1 MARQAPA
8 SPTANP
14 HTASET
20 ITRTS
25 TPTRRGTSHNP
36 HACRSRGGICPSLNL
51 VPLPVRYA
59 TRRTG
64 VAKTTIYRR
73 WRSREELALAVVLE
87 MTHAVVDAPWDDT
100 STGSELVSLLGSVVA
115 FLGDTPMRTVMRGL
129 ASEVAADPRL
139 GTAFRDTVVAM
150 RRDKLARV
158 VQDSVAR
165 GELRQ
170 GIDVDLLHDFL
181 FGPVYYRLLV
191 TGMPLDDAL
200 PEQIVD
206 AVLTAIAAAAD

>member
-1 MARQAPA
+1 VAENGEAVEAVVLNAAQELLAEGGVKRL
-8 SPTANP
+8 
-14 HTASET
+14 T
-20 ITRTS
+20 IERVS
-25 TPTRRGTSHNP
+25 
-36 HACRSRGGICPSLNL
+36 
-51 VPLPVRYA
+51 
-59 TRRTG
+59 RRTG

-87 MTHAVVDAPWDDT
+87 MTHAVVDAPGDDT
-100 STGSELVSLLGSVVA
+100 STRSELVSLLGSVVA
-115 FLGDTPMRTVMRGL
+115 FLGGTPMGTVMRGL
-129 ASEVAADPRL
+129 ASEVATDPRL

-158 VQDSVAR
+158 VQDGVAR